1 MAKVDF
7 KLNDSLLRRHRE
19 DQPARS
25 ALPDQRGEELR
36 GELIALAVPDAA
48 DKGPNPAA
56 RGDFAEALSDG
67 QESKENAPSR
77 PRRVSSVQTAVRLPP
92 ALWDRFITLAHECRG
107 LGSASQL
114 LTDTLELRAPSGL
127 EEAAADLERFLSLPS
142 EQSGVGEPWEEH
154 NLRLPIE
161 LRGKLDEQRRTLREA
176 GIRTATRANL
186 IAAVLVLRGPSTS
199 EEARALMAERRAEAL
214 RQAIED
220 G

>member
-7 KLNDSLLRRHRE
+7 KLNDSLLRHRE

-25 ALPDQRGEELR
+25 AFPHRRGEELR
-36 GELIALAVPDAA
+36 GELVALAVPDAP
-48 DKGPNPAA
+48 DEGPSSAA
-56 RGDFAEALSDG
+56 WGDFAEARSDG
-67 QESKENAPSR
+67 EESTEKAPRR

-127 EEAAADLERFLSLPS
+127 EEVAADLERFLALPA
-142 EQSGVGEPWEEH
+142 ELSGVGEPWEEH
-154 NLRLPIE
+154 NLRLPVE
-161 LRGKLDEQRRTLREA
+161 LRRKLDEQRRTLREA
-176 GIRTATRANL
+176 GMRTATRANL